1 MRTGHPSAPSI
12 DPRCTG
18 ITAVVVQTH
27 QLTRSALRAL
37 LEARG
42 LIVLG
47 EAGTIDQAC
56 VSVAE
61 TAADVLIS
69 DVDVAGHSMISALPS
84 LRAASPRTRV
94 VILTS
99 THDLCLHARA
109 LDAGATAVVPLE
121 HSADV
126 LMDAIKTIQNG
137 SRWLGLAEGT
147 WGRTFGR
154 MPRRSSMDDPETTK
168 IRSLTR
174 REHDIVRLVAE
185 GLNNLQIAGRLFIS
199 QATVRNHLTSILD
212 KLDLSNRFELAVYS
226 FRQGLVSYPRPFESS
241 PVPHYAVK

>member
-12 DPRCTG
+12 DPRRTG

-42 LIVLG
+42 IIVLG

-69 DVDVAGHSMISALPS
+69 DVDVAGHSMIAALPS

-109 LDAGATAVVPLE
+109 LDAGATAVVPME

-126 LMDAIKTIQNG
+126 LMDAIKTIQDG
-137 SRWLGLAEGT
+137 SRWLAGSTRG
-147 WGRTFGR
+147 GTFGK
-154 MPRRSSMDDPETTK
+154 MPRRSIMDNPEVTK

-226 FRQGLVSYPRPFESS
+226 FRQGLVSYPRPFESG
-241 PVPHYAVK
+241 PVPLYAVK